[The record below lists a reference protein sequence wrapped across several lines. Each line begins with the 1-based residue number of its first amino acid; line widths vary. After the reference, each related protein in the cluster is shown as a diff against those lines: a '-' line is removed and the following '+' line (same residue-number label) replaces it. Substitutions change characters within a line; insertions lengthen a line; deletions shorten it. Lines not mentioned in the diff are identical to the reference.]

1 MHKID
6 TGRNFKRYWIYS
18 AASMASPKELR
29 YSCDYVY
36 LKEAKLC

>member
-6 TGRNFKRYWIYS
+6 MGRNFKLYWIL
-18 AASMASPKELR
+18 AASTASPKELR

-36 LKEAKLC
+36 LKEGKLC